1 MASKEF
7 GRRRRR
13 RRVGVGNGGVEETLA
28 SLGERVCDRL
38 WEGNGVVSGN
48 GWPIDEGVEIGEI
61 LRLWRAATTRPAV
74 IPLGG
79 LSVRGEGMPPG
90 ELLENL

>member
-1 MASKEF
+1 MA
-7 GRRRRR
+7 G
-13 RRVGVGNGGVEETLA
+13 
-28 SLGERVCDRL
+28 LGEGVCDRL
-38 WEGNGVVSGN
+38 WEGNAIVSGN

-61 LRLWRAATTRPAV
+61 LSLWRAAATRPAV

-90 ELLENL
+90 ELLEIL